1 MRISNKKYRLS
12 VGILAGGRSSR
23 MGQNKALLKLGN
35 ERIISRL
42 TRELGGFSEVLVSC
56 AGINEYEDL
65 QVPLIAD
72 ENKDIGPIEGIR
84 RILTAAKEEY
94 VFICASD
101 MPFISSELVN
111 YIAEFISSDY
121 DCYVMADE
129 DHIHPLCAIYKRS
142 VLPEIEALIDEGQY
156 RIRRLFE
163 RVRTKY
169 ISIEASCFDK
179 KAVRNINTREDY
191 MEILRPFVFCVSGYS
206 DSGKTF
212 LIEKLINE
220 FIADGYTVGV
230 CKHDGHD
237 VYEDKAGSDTDRF
250 IKAGAVTAAVFTDTR
265 YTMHIMERQD
275 ADDVIQRMGEIKAPP
290 DIIIIE
296 GMKLSGYPKV
306 VLLKG
311 NDKEI
316 PPGIRKP
323 YICIAADRKSPVSTD
338 LPEYG
343 RDDVK
348 GIFLCIK
355 EYLGLH

>member
-1 MRISNKKYRLS
+1 
-12 VGILAGGRSSR
+12 

-42 TRELGGFSEVLVSC
+42 TGELGDFSEVLVSC
-56 AGINEYEDL
+56 AGTKEYEDL
-65 QVPLIAD
+65 NVPLIVD

-84 RILTAAKEEY
+84 RVLTEAREEY
-94 VFICASD
+94 VFICAAD
-101 MPFISSELVN
+101 MPFISRELVD

-129 DHIHPLCAIYKRS
+129 DNIHPLCAIYKKS
-142 VLPEIEALIDEGQY
+142 VLPEIENLIDEGQY
-156 RIRRLFE
+156 RIRSLFK

-169 ISIEASCFDK
+169 IAIEDSCFDK
-179 KAVRNINTREDY
+179 RAVKNINTREDY
-191 MEILRPFVFCVSGYS
+191 TELLKPFVFCVSGYS

-237 VYEDKAGSDTDRF
+237 VYEDKDGSDTDRF
-250 IKAGAVTAAVFTDTR
+250 IKAGAVTAAIFTDSR
-265 YTMHIMERQD
+265 FSIHVREKRD
-275 ADDVIQRMGEIKAPP
+275 ADDIIKRMEELEDPP

-296 GMKLSGYPKV
+296 GMKGSRYPKV
-306 VLLKG
+306 VLLKD
-311 NDKEI
+311 NEKEL
-316 PPGIRKP
+316 PPGIGKP
-323 YICIAADRKSPVSTD
+323 WICIAADRTSPISSD
-338 LPEYG
+338 PPSYG

-355 EYLGLH
+355 EYLGLP